1 MRVAR
6 QIFCRRIYFSFY
18 FCASACAYC
27 TLFTNLPAVFSTA
40 AILTNGKNS
49 VKLITPSE
57 PWHSAKHK
65 KGERIAMKE
74 AKYSKELPRRLY
86 SYFAGYE
93 NQPGAP
99 SFSKF
104 ARNSGFTLEELQSFR
119 VHKEF
124 ERAWRECNEIRRD
137 YLIDTAL
144 TRRYDPSFVKFLLTE
159 DGAQESGAEEINVTV
174 TVTDV

>member
-1 MRVAR
+1 
-6 QIFCRRIYFSFY
+6 
-18 FCASACAYC
+18 
-27 TLFTNLPAVFSTA
+27 
-40 AILTNGKNS
+40 
-49 VKLITPSE
+49 
-57 PWHSAKHK
+57 
-65 KGERIAMKE
+65 MKE

-104 ARNSGFTLEELQSFR
+104 ARNSGFTLEELQNFR
-119 VHKEF
+119 KHKEF

-144 TRRYDPSFVKFLLTE
+144 AKRADASLVKFLLSVEFGMGEEEKTDE
-159 DGAQESGAEEINVTV
+159 ELSVTLRVLDGEGERNES
-174 TVTDV
+174 